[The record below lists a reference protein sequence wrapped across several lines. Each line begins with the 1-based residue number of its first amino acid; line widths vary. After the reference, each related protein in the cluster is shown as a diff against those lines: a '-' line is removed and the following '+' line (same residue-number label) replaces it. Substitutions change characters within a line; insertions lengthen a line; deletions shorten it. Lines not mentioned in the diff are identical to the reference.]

1 MPDTATA
8 IQYIIQGGAVGIA
21 LVVVMGA
28 YRIVRRSM
36 ELVNLFVTNHIAH
49 LTESIDN
56 NTKTVTL
63 AIEENSQVL
72 TRLDETITAMN
83 RRM

>member
-1 MPDTATA
+1 MNPDTM
-8 IQYIIQGGAVGIA
+8 QMIIQGGAVGIA
-21 LVVVMGA
+21 LVILVGA
-28 YRIVRRSM
+28 YRIIRRGM
-36 ELVNLFVTNHIAH
+36 ELVNVFVTNHIAH

-72 TRLDETITAMN
+72 ARLDETITAMN